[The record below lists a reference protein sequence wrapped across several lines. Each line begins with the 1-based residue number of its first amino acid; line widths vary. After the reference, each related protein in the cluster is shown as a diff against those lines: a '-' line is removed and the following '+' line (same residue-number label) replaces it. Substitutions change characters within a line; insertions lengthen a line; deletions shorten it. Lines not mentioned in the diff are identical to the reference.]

1 MTTSTHYCESR
12 SPTSFRRC
20 VVCGSKSIGINFG
33 VQSCAPCKAFFR
45 RNARRKELLELPCRH
60 RDLSSLLENENEANG
75 RSMRYLQ
82 IRRCSSCRLRRS
94 FEMGMKEE
102 LVRTDEENER
112 YRQMLDYIIN
122 DIDLLA
128 EIDWSHLS
136 NISYAYDSCCVKS
149 YVRQRTAT
157 IFNGTSSVSDNQS
170 INIYPTV
177 VTTSIVLSVSSFLK
191 SLPAFYSLPR
201 VIRNYLCKTNI
212 RPLIFPNIYEL
223 QQCCYHEPWQAAVFK
238 ATWQLMCG
246 PQLYPQFQ
254 QAELLASKS
263 LVTDPIATRLFFI
276 ILFFSTPLHYHQ
288 DSATPTKVLKKKRP
302 VTNTQN
308 AYITLLWKYL
318 SYRYDELPQKLLIN
332 NNLSTCIRQLVNEI
346 MIFSDDTMA
355 NALTSKALESMT
367 TSTHYCGSRSPTS
380 FRRCVVCG
388 SKSIGINFGVQSCA
402 PCKAF
407 FRRNARRKELL
418 ELPCRHRDLSS
429 LLENENEANG
439 RSMRYLQIRRCSSCR
454 LRRSFEMGMKEEL
467 VRTDEEN
474 ERYKQLVDINRQRR
488 ELLRQQLLE
497 MKALPIPQCIFAN
510 AELSHE
516 IDWTHLSNIVYA
528 YNSCCIQTYVRQR
541 TSVIFKDHASTK
553 SDPQLNSVCPTSAAM
568 SIVLSVS
575 SFLKSLPAFY
585 SLPRVIRNYL
595 CKTNI
600 RPLIF
605 PNIHELQQC
614 CYHEPWQMDVLEGTW
629 RIMCGPQL
637 YPQFQQAELLASKSL
652 VTDPIAIRLFFIIL
666 FFSTP
671 LHYHQDSATPT
682 KVLKKK
688 RPVTDTQNAYITLL
702 WKYLSYR
709 YGSMET
715 VRIYTHLVHVYIKM
729 QTVGFG
735 IYTRLATQKNLMPT
749 NETLNK
755 LVAID
760 VHEVQIS

>member
-318 SYRYDELPQKLLIN
+318 SYRYGSMETLDCNERLFLYDETRRNVKTN
-332 NNLSTCIRQLVNEI
+332 CH
-346 MIFSDDTMA
+346 
-355 NALTSKALESMT
+355 SKALESMT